1 MELLKETKSFGL
13 PAESQYGY
21 VQGVKVGRNI
31 YISGQ
36 LSHDEEGNIVGAA
49 PLDDSGHIADHSN
62 MKVQMQQA
70 YVNAQRVLAQ
80 FGATLYNV
88 IEEVLYVT
96 DMDQALAVAG
106 PVRREAYG
114 VAIPQVAS
122 TILVTPRLAYRNQ
135 LIEIKFVA
143 MHGLDIR

>member
-1 MELLKETKSFGL
+1 MTLLKETKSFGL

-21 VQGVKVGRNI
+21 VQGVRVGQII

-36 LSHDEEGNIVGAA
+36 LSHDEDGNIVEAA

-62 MKVQMQQA
+62 MKAQMQQA
-70 YVNAQRVLAQ
+70 YVNAKRVLAQ
-80 FGATLYNV
+80 FGATLDNV

-96 DMDQALAVAG
+96 DMDQALGVAG

-122 TILVTPRLAYRNQ
+122 TILVTPRLAFRNQ

-143 MHGLDIR
+143 MLA